1 MDIITQCEQGLK
13 GSKTYVCREELFET
27 LWIDQSKN
35 IYGGSN
41 NQSKNIYGG
50 QLDQSKNI
58 YSQYN
63 NINND
68 INNNIKT
75 ISKDIVGEKEV
86 NKSSNEDCNSPQAA
100 PSTSKTTN
108 KIVLGKRNIT
118 NSQTIVEL
126 KARVRKPATKKETEN
141 SQSKKEVR
149 KLSVAN
155 KAIEIAVNELNI
167 VDNELIKTIK
177 DWFANCYEQKGMST
191 SDTRFGYAL
200 ESLRDVINKFP
211 KETVLKLIK
220 QAILRSHITLEY
232 VVQEFSKPKYNNKND
247 IYKFPG
253 MQDNETVDE
262 YLARK
267 KKEEEQN
274 KALVD
279 SVVKEMQTGNK
290 TGQWV

>member
-1 MDIITQCEQGLK
+1 MKYEILGFNQSVILELNSKNEELFLDLHDLLILDWIKNNTGKYAHELKFINNKVYTWITYKNVLEDLPILDIAEKRLYQRIKKYKELGLVDIITQCEQGLK

-141 SQSKKEVR
+141 SQSKK
-149 KLSVAN
+149 K
-155 KAIEIAVNELNI
+155 
-167 VDNELIKTIK
+167 
-177 DWFANCYEQKGMST
+177 
-191 SDTRFGYAL
+191 
-200 ESLRDVINKFP
+200 
-211 KETVLKLIK
+211 
-220 QAILRSHITLEY
+220 
-232 VVQEFSKPKYNNKND
+232 
-247 IYKFPG
+247 
-253 MQDNETVDE
+253 
-262 YLARK
+262 
-267 KKEEEQN
+267 
-274 KALVD
+274 
-279 SVVKEMQTGNK
+279 
-290 TGQWV
+290 